1 MRRCEIVAFF
11 EDCRWRR
18 TLQILYPIPHAQ
30 FPNHKMFSTIL
41 RWVINRRWLVVLATI
56 IISLWTLYIIPKMPL
71 DVFPPFAPPQVE
83 IQTEAPGLAPEE
95 IESLVTLPIESAIN
109 GTPGVTAVR
118 SSSAVGISV
127 VKVIFD
133 WNTEIYQARQLI
145 TERLQ
150 QAQNKLPVGVKTPQI
165 SPTTSPVGTV
175 ITYAFTSETTSLM
188 EVRRLVDWQVTN
200 RLLAV
205 TGVAQVVAYGGEQ
218 RQYQVLV
225 EPAKLKAFNVSLQQV
240 SEAVAAANV
249 NAPGGYLITPDKE
262 TLIRGVGRIESIAD
276 LQQSA
281 IASRQGTVVRIG
293 DVADVKIGAG
303 IKRGDGSFNGKK
315 AVIVMVNRQ
324 PVADTPTVTKAV
336 EAAMA
341 EVQQALPKDIK
352 VTVTFRQEEYINSS
366 VENVRSALVEGSI
379 IVTVILIPFLMNWR
393 TLTVVLLDFFL
404 TWLFGLL
411 AMYWLGLGLNTM
423 TLGGLSVAIGTA
435 IDDAIVY
442 AENTYRNLRENTS
455 SPHPR
460 PVMDV
465 IFDGSQEVRDSL
477 IGATVIG
484 IVVFSP
490 IFTLPGVEGRIFTPM
505 GITYLVVV
513 VISSLESLLISP
525 ALCAILLPNKKMSAE
540 EPWLPRFCKKIYHF
554 FIELSMRYSAIILT
568 LAAASMVAALIILPS
583 FGRVFL
589 PEFQEQTLVNTV
601 LLYPGVSLETTN
613 SAAFA
618 IEDALKDDTRFS
630 YVQVRS
636 GRAPGDADAAGVNL
650 AHIDIGLS
658 EEGMKNRPKTLES
671 LRQEFGKL
679 PGVAP
684 NIGGFISHR
693 MDEVLSGVR
702 SQIAVKVFGPDLNQL
717 RTIGAQVEEQ
727 MKTVAGIVDLQLEP
741 QVPVQQIQIKFNRQ
755 AAGRYGLKIGSL
767 SEIIETALNGKV
779 VSQVL
784 EVQQTFDLVV
794 WLQPEARNNLE
805 TIENLLVDTPPLSP
819 PYKGGDETPLSPPY
833 KGGDERGGKI
843 PLAQVATVKY
853 GTGPNTINRENVSR
867 LIVVAANAK
876 GRDLRSV
883 VNEIQAKVKREV
895 QLPFGYFIQ
904 YGGQFEAEQRAS
916 QNIMVFSAIAFIVI
930 TVLMYLSVKSIASTA
945 MIMINLPIGLVGGV
959 ISVALT
965 GGIISVASLVGFV
978 TLFGVATR
986 NGLLLV
992 DNYNTKFAE
1001 GMPFKEAI
1009 IKGSMERLNAI
1020 LMTASTSALG
1030 LAPLVLEGGPG
1041 KEILQPLS
1049 VVVLGGLFTST
1060 ALTLL
1065 VLPAL
1070 YAQFSEHLLTESNH
1084 P

>member
-1 MRRCEIVAFF
+1 M
-11 EDCRWRR
+11 
-18 TLQILYPIPHAQ
+18 
-30 FPNHKMFSTIL
+30 
-41 RWVINRRWLVVLATI
+41 
-56 IISLWTLYIIPKMPL
+56 
-71 DVFPPFAPPQVE
+71 
-83 IQTEAPGLAPEE
+83 
-95 IESLVTLPIESAIN
+95 
-109 GTPGVTAVR
+109 
-118 SSSAVGISV
+118 
-127 VKVIFD
+127 
-133 WNTEIYQARQLI
+133 
-145 TERLQ
+145 
-150 QAQNKLPVGVKTPQI
+150 
-165 SPTTSPVGTV
+165 
-175 ITYAFTSETTSLM
+175 
-188 EVRRLVDWQVTN
+188 
-200 RLLAV
+200 
-205 TGVAQVVAYGGEQ
+205 VAYGGEE

-240 SEAVAAANV
+240 AEAAAAANV
-249 NAPGGYLITPDKE
+249 NAPGGYLITPDRE
-262 TLIRGVGRIESIAD
+262 TLIRGVGRIESLED

-281 IASRQGTVVRIG
+281 IASRHGTPVRIA
-293 DVADVKIGAG
+293 DVADVKIGAA

-379 IVTVILIPFLMNWR
+379 IVTIILIPFLMNWR
-393 TLTVVLLDFFL
+393 TLAVVLLDFFL
-404 TWLFGLL
+404 TWLLALL
-411 AMYWLGLGLNTM
+411 AMNWLGLGLNTM

-455 SPHPR
+455 SLHPR

-513 VISSLESLLISP
+513 VIYSLESLLISP
-525 ALCAILLPNKKMSAE
+525 ALCAILLPNKRMSAA
-540 EPWLPRFCKKIYHF
+540 EPWLPRFCKRVYHF
-554 FIELSMRYSAIILT
+554 LRILSMRYSRIILA
-568 LAAASMVAALIILPS
+568 LAAASMVATLIILPS

-589 PEFQEQTLVNTV
+589 PEFQEQTLVNTIM
-601 LLYPGVSLETTN
+601 LYPGVSLETTD

-618 IEDALKDDTRFS
+618 IEDALKDDTRFE

-658 EEGMKNRPKTLES
+658 DAGMKNRPKTLES
-671 LRQEFGKL
+671 LRQEFAKL

-702 SQIAVKVFGPDLNQL
+702 SQIAVKIFGPDLDQL
-717 RTIGAQVEEQ
+717 RSIGARVEEQ
-727 MKTVAGIVDLQLEP
+727 MKTVDGIVDLQLEP
-741 QVPVQQIQIKFNRQ
+741 QVPVQQIQIRFNRQ
-755 AAGRYGLKIGSL
+755 AAGRYGLKIGEL

-805 TIENLLVDTPPLSP
+805 TIQNLLVDTPS
-819 PYKGGDETPLSPPY
+819 GN
-833 KGGDERGGKI
+833 KI

-867 LIVVAANAK
+867 LIVAAANAK
-876 GRDLRSV
+876 NRDLRSV

-895 QLPFGYFIQ
+895 ELPFGYFIQ

-916 QNIMVFSAIAFIVI
+916 QNIMIFSAIAFLVI

-945 MIMINLPIGLVGGV
+945 TIMINLPIGLVGGV
-959 ISVALT
+959 IAVALT

-1009 IKGSMERLNAI
+1009 VKGSMERLNAF
-1020 LMTASTSALG
+1020 LMTALTSALG
-1030 LAPLVLEGGPG
+1030 LAPLVFEGGAG

-1070 YAQFSEHLLTESNH
+1070 YAQFGKFLRPQQPQAAVEDAKVVNV
-1084 P
+1084 

>member
-1 MRRCEIVAFF
+1 M
-11 EDCRWRR
+11 
-18 TLQILYPIPHAQ
+18 
-30 FPNHKMFSTIL
+30 S
-41 RWVINRRWLVVLATI
+41 
-56 IISLWTLYIIPKMPL
+56 L

-118 SSSAVGISV
+118 SSSAVGLSS

-133 WNTEIYQARQLI
+133 WGTEIYQARQLI

-150 QAQNKLPVGVKTPQI
+150 QAESKLPAGVETPQI
-165 SPTTSPVGTV
+165 SPTTSPVGLV
-175 ITYAFTSETTSLM
+175 ITYAFTSETTPLM

-205 TGVAQVVAYGGEQ
+205 TGVAQVVAYGGDQ

-240 SEAVAAANV
+240 AEAAAAANV
-249 NAPGGYLITPDKE
+249 NAPGGYLITPDRE
-262 TLIRGVGRIESIAD
+262 TLIRGVGRIESLED

-281 IASRQGTVVRIG
+281 IASRQGTPVRIA
-293 DVADVKIGAG
+293 DVADVKIGAA

-379 IVTVILIPFLMNWR
+379 IVTLILIPFLMNWR
-393 TLTVVLLDFFL
+393 TLAVVLLDFFL
-404 TWLFGLL
+404 TWLFALL
-411 AMYWLGLGLNTM
+411 AMNWLGLGLNTM

-455 SPHPR
+455 SLHPR

-525 ALCAILLPNKKMSAE
+525 ALCAILLPNKRMSAA
-540 EPWLPRFCKKIYHF
+540 EPWLPRFCKKLYHF
-554 FIELSMRYSAIILT
+554 LINLSMRSSRIILA
-568 LAAASMVAALIILPS
+568 LAAASMVATLIILPS

-589 PEFQEQTLVNTV
+589 PEFQEQTLVNTIH
-601 LLYPGVSLETTN
+601 LYPGVSLETTD

-618 IEDALKDDTRFS
+618 IEDALKDDTRFE

-658 EEGMKNRPKTLES
+658 EAGMKNRPKTLES
-671 LRQEFGKL
+671 LRQEFARL

-702 SQIAVKVFGPDLNQL
+702 SQIAVKIFGPDLEQL
-717 RTIGAQVEEQ
+717 RSIGAQVEEQ
-727 MKTVAGIVDLQLEP
+727 MKTVDGIVDLQLEP

-755 AAGRYGLKIGSL
+755 AAGRYGLKIGEL

-805 TIENLLVDTPPLSP
+805 TIQNLLVDTPS
-819 PYKGGDETPLSPPY
+819 GN
-833 KGGDERGGKI
+833 KI

-867 LIVVAANAK
+867 LIVAAANAK
-876 GRDLRSV
+876 NRDLRSV

-895 QLPFGYFIQ
+895 ELPFGYFIQ

-916 QNIMVFSAIAFIVI
+916 QNIMIFSAIAFLVI

-945 MIMINLPIGLVGGV
+945 MIMINLPLGLVGGV
-959 ISVALT
+959 IAVALT

-1001 GMPFKEAI
+1001 GIPFKEAI

-1020 LMTASTSALG
+1020 LMTALTSALG

-1070 YAQFSEHLLTESNH
+1070 YAQFGTFLRPQKPQTAVADAKVVNV
-1084 P
+1084 

>member
-1 MRRCEIVAFF
+1 
-11 EDCRWRR
+11 
-18 TLQILYPIPHAQ
+18 
-30 FPNHKMFSTIL
+30 MFSTIL
-41 RWVINRRWLVVLATI
+41 RWVIDRRWLVVIATVI
-56 IISLWTLYIIPKMPL
+56 VTLWTFYVIPKMQL

-95 IESLVTLPIESAIN
+95 IESLVTLPIESAVN

-133 WNTEIYQARQLI
+133 WGTDIYQARQLV

-150 QAQNKLPVGVKTPQI
+150 QATSKLPEGVETPQI

-175 ITYAFTSETTSLM
+175 ITYAFTSETTPLM
-188 EVRRLVDWQVTN
+188 EVRRIVDWQVTN

-205 TGVAQVVAYGGEQ
+205 PGVAQVVAYGGDV

-225 EPAKLKAFNVSLQQV
+225 DPTKLKAFDVSLLDV
-240 SEAVAAANV
+240 TDAAIAANV
-249 NAPGGYLITPDKE
+249 NAPGGYLITPDQE
-262 TLIRGVGRIESIAD
+262 TLIRGVGRIESPEE
-276 LQQSA
+276 LKESA
-281 IASRQGTVVRIG
+281 ITSRKGTPIKIG
-293 DVADVKIGAG
+293 DVADVQIGAA
-303 IKRGDGSFNGKK
+303 IKRGDGSLNGKK
-315 AVIVMVNRQ
+315 AVVVMVNRQ
-324 PVADTPTVTKAV
+324 PSADTPTVTRAV
-336 EAAMA
+336 EAAMK
-341 EVQQALPKDIK
+341 EVQQALAKDIK
-352 VTVTFRQEEYINSS
+352 ITVTFRQEEYIESS
-366 VENVRSALVEGSI
+366 VANVRSALVEGSI
-379 IVTVILIPFLMNWR
+379 IVAVILVPFLMNWR
-393 TLTVVLLDFFL
+393 TIAVVLLDFFL

-411 AMYWLGLGLNTM
+411 VMDWLGLGLNTM

-442 AENTYRNLRENTS
+442 AENTNRNLRENKLL
-455 SPHPR
+455 PHPR
-460 PVMDV
+460 PVLDV

-490 IFTLPGVEGRIFTPM
+490 IFTLPGVEGRIFSPM

-513 VISSLESLLISP
+513 VVSSLESLLVSP
-525 ALCAILLPNKKMSAE
+525 ALCAILLPSKRMSVT
-540 EPWLPRFCKKIYHF
+540 EPWLPRVCKRIYRF
-554 FIELSMRYSAIILT
+554 FIEFSMRQSGIILS
-568 LAAASMVAALIILPS
+568 LAGAAMVAALIILPS
-583 FGRVFL
+583 FGRAFL
-589 PEFQEQTLVNTV
+589 PEFQEQTLVNTI
-601 LLYPGVSLETTN
+601 LLYPGVSLDATN

-618 IEDALKDDTRFS
+618 IEDALKNDKRFE

-636 GRAPGDADAAGVNL
+636 GRAPGDGDAAGVNL

-658 EEGMKNRPKTLES
+658 ELGMKNRPQTLEA
-671 LRQEFGKL
+671 LREEFAKL

-702 SQIAVKVFGPDLNQL
+702 SQIAVKIFGSDLEQL
-717 RTIGAQVEEQ
+717 RNIGAQVEEQ
-727 MKTVAGIVDLQLEP
+727 MKTIPGIVDLQLEP
-741 QVPVQQIQIKFNRQ
+741 QVPIQQIQIKFARQ
-755 AAGRYGLKIGSL
+755 AAGRYGLKVGQL
-767 SEIIETALNGKV
+767 SEIIETALNGQV
-779 VSQVL
+779 LSQVL
-784 EVQQTFDLVV
+784 EGQQTFDLVV
-794 WLQPEARNNLE
+794 WLKPEARNNLE
-805 TIENLLVDTPPLSP
+805 TIQNLLVDTPA
-819 PYKGGDETPLSPPY
+819 GN
-833 KGGDERGGKI
+833 KI
-843 PLAQVATVKY
+843 PLAQVANVEY

-867 LIVVAANAK
+867 LIVVSANAK

-883 VNEIQAKVKREV
+883 VNEIQAKVKQNV
-895 QLPFGYFIQ
+895 SLPSSYFIQ

-916 QNIMVFSAIAFIVI
+916 QNILVFSTIAFVVI
-930 TVLMYLSVKSIASTA
+930 TVLMYLSVKSIPSTA
-945 MIMINLPIGLVGGV
+945 MIMINLPIGVVGGV

-965 GGIISVASLVGFV
+965 GGVISVASLVGFV

-1001 GMPFKEAI
+1001 GIPFNDVI
-1009 IKGSMERLNAI
+1009 VKGSMERLNAI
-1020 LMTASTSALG
+1020 LMTALTSALG

-1049 VVVLGGLFTST
+1049 IVVLGGLFTST

-1070 YAQFSEHLLTESNH
+1070 YAKFGKILI